1 LVDPINQYDAYATFA
16 YHNGLIGKAFETVL
30 LGYMQ
35 ICKAVTFLHVP
46 IADIEICNLGI
57 TSVLGLPIAPKF
69 NTYDIRKKCDVPPL
83 CYDFSDL
90 DKFFKDQNVIDALNV
105 KGRKWAQCN
114 MEVHLGLL
122 MDWSTNGSASVAQMA
137 DAGYKVYIYNGDKD
151 YICNWEGGKNWTSKM
166 KWSHTDDFNKAEFKD
181 CEYGSCQEFENFK
194 FIKVADAGHMVPMDQ
209 PEKALNMLH
218 EFLGLA

>member
-46 IADIEICNLGI
+46 VADIEICNLGI

-69 NTYDIRKKCDVPPL
+69 NTYDIRRKCDVPPL

-122 MDWSTNGSASVAQMA
+122 LDWSTNGSASVAQMA
-137 DAGYKVYIYNGDKD
+137 DAGYKV
-151 YICNWEGGKNWTSKM
+151 
-166 KWSHTDDFNKAEFKD
+166 
-181 CEYGSCQEFENFK
+181 
-194 FIKVADAGHMVPMDQ
+194 
-209 PEKALNMLH
+209 
-218 EFLGLA
+218 